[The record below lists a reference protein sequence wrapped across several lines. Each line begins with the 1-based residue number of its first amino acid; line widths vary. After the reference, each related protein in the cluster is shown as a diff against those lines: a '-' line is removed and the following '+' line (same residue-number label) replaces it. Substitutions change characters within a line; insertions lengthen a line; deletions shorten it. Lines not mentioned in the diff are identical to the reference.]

1 MNKIGVERGLSNI
14 ASYLNS
20 QGFSVELLSD
30 EVGGNTA
37 KYNNL
42 DAIVTSGL
50 NSNML
55 GIHDTSTK
63 VPVINADGMTQE
75 EVKNEIQQRITKH

>member
-1 MNKIGVERGLSNI
+1 MNKIGVEKGLSNI

-20 QGFSVELLSD
+20 QGFSVEILSD
-30 EVGGNTA
+30 EIGSNTTKYGN
-37 KYNNL
+37 L
-42 DAIVTSGL
+42 EAIVTSGL

-63 VPVINADGMTQE
+63 IPVINADGMTQE

>member
-1 MNKIGVERGLSNI
+1 MNKIGVEKGLSNI
-14 ASYLNS
+14 ANYLNS
-20 QGFSVELLSD
+20 QGFSVEILSD
-30 EVGGNTA
+30 DTVINTS

-42 DAIVTSGL
+42 DVIVTSGL

-63 VPVINADGMTQE
+63 IPVINADGMTQE
-75 EVKNEIQQRITKH
+75 EVKSEIQQRITKH

>member
-1 MNKIGVERGLSNI
+1 MNKIGVEKGLSNI
-14 ASYLNS
+14 ADYLNS
-20 QGFSVELLSD
+20 QGFSVEILN
-30 EVGGNTA
+30 EQVGSNNA
-37 KYNNL
+37 KFNNL

-63 VPVINADGMTQE
+63 IPVINADGMTQE
-75 EVKNEIQQRITKH
+75 EVKNIIQQKITKH